1 MSKEMRMRKMRED
14 NFPHL
19 NENFSLVLFALDRD
33 ICLFSLQSLHR
44 KKKEEKLMALVVRS
58 ECKEMTMKRG
68 KERRENYGKWKI
80 FFSHELQKAMNV
92 VFPTLFCSQSFPSND
107 HERMCCRGNFKLCNQ
122 NFDKDFIS
130 EEKLYRKVKCGNRN
144 LAKK

>member
-1 MSKEMRMRKMRED
+1 
-14 NFPHL
+14 
-19 NENFSLVLFALDRD
+19 
-33 ICLFSLQSLHR
+33 
-44 KKKEEKLMALVVRS
+44 MAFVVRS